1 MFYKCTMYACMNYLT
16 IFGYFI
22 IFVFINDPEID
33 SRSSDI
39 LFQSGQ
45 NSVSELL
52 VSVSKPC
59 TEAVKTVFQSC

>member
-1 MFYKCTMYACMNYLT
+1 MFYKCTMYACMNYHT

-22 IFVFINDPEID
+22 IFVFINDSEID

-39 LFQSGQ
+39 LFRSGQ

-59 TEAVKTVFQSC
+59 TEAVKIVSLIC